1 MMMSSVARASV
12 AKLPVSTLF
21 PRAAVVSRFFSIEN
35 DMKLKESAEESKF
48 IREREKAL
56 LDMKHANEQSELQKK
71 FAAEGHTGDIE
82 LEAAYDAKVTL
93 TVGEVKSMLE
103 GGDNLSAETLLKIAK
118 WKLVE

>member
-1 MMMSSVARASV
+1 
-12 AKLPVSTLF
+12 
-21 PRAAVVSRFFSIEN
+21 
-35 DMKLKESAEESKF
+35 
-48 IREREKAL
+48 
-56 LDMKHANEQSELQKK
+56 MKHANEQSELQKK